1 VCVKKIPAASK
12 FWRLKKLKERKISC
26 VIFMIAIDFN
36 GANVMH
42 IFDYAKEIDKNLVV
56 I

>member
-1 VCVKKIPAASK
+1 MCVCVKKIPAASK
-12 FWRLKKLKERKISC
+12 FLELKKLKEEKFSC

-42 IFDYAKEIDKNLVV
+42 IFDCAK
-56 I
+56 